1 MRLDYRVREL
11 IHRPGRNQHATS
23 LQRHTDAA
31 PQQHDSWD
39 MRDSEAAPKPSAL
52 LTAAFLGMSQPLLA
66 LGQQAQPTGPQQA
79 PWDWPGPW
87 HMWSGG
93 WGFWWIFPL
102 FMLFMVILCVA
113 IFFLGHRLGS
123 RYHHWGSWQMTDRP
137 SRPGRSWSDPTYSA
151 LQILN
156 ERFAKGEIQKQ
167 EYEEKRTAILSSVQ
181 H

>member
-1 MRLDYRVREL
+1 
-11 IHRPGRNQHATS
+11 
-23 LQRHTDAA
+23 
-31 PQQHDSWD
+31 
-39 MRDSEAAPKPSAL
+39 MRDSEAAPNPLTL
-52 LTAAFLGMSQPLLA
+52 LTAAFFGMFQPLLA
-66 LGQQAQPTGPQQA
+66 LGQQAQPIGPQQP

-102 FMLFMVILCVA
+102 FMLFMVILCIA
-113 IFFLGHRLGS
+113 IFFLGHRLGG
-123 RYHHWGSWQMTDRP
+123 RPRHWRSPQMTDHP
-137 SRPGRSWSDPTYSA
+137 PGPGRSWGDPTYSA

-167 EYEEKRTAILSSVQ
+167 EYDEKKTAILSSVQ